1 MYLLWCK
8 MHHKRYIGIF
18 WYYSQNK
25 TAPGTFLLIR
35 YSPVFV
41 LGNQFCPTITDSV
54 LFGKNSEKFPQIL
67 HLQYKSRRDKINEIL
82 ENEEGIAMAGQVLM
96 KVSRDE
102 EERARIMRDEKIELD
117 YQSGMVTAQR
127 IGFKEGQKEG
137 IEKIARNA
145 LAKGYPVN
153 DIIEITGLDL
163 ETIKKLSEE

>member
-1 MYLLWCK
+1 
-8 MHHKRYIGIF
+8 
-18 WYYSQNK
+18 
-25 TAPGTFLLIR
+25 
-35 YSPVFV
+35 
-41 LGNQFCPTITDSV
+41 
-54 LFGKNSEKFPQIL
+54 
-67 HLQYKSRRDKINEIL
+67 
-82 ENEEGIAMAGQVLM
+82 MAGQVLM